1 MLGAPLSPGC
11 PSADHQPCW
20 RDVSPSPTGA
30 LARMQPT
37 LPSAWDVG
45 MRVIA
50 VPDQCRRSQWGCG
63 TWGASSIQGRWRQ
76 QPEHDTVLGSASL
89 LVRGVGEQL
98 NGGRGFSLHHLFV
111 HVSHRAASAARVC
124 GLVWLP
130 PGEPLDVVVLVRARG
145 VSWRP
150 GCCSRRW
157 HQFRVASSKFLHSS
171 RTLFLLFC
179 QPCLVRDFSAA
190 QTCLRVPTATLSS
203 CVVPRSQSQS
213 DLGIKKLPCYF
224 CEHPDLKLRALLMCD
239 LTLGDHKIC

>member
-1 MLGAPLSPGC
+1 MTVPSLHGEGTRCNGRKSAQLLVPAPVVEEMLGAPLSPGC

-76 QPEHDTVLGSASL
+76 QPERGTVLGSASL

-98 NGGRGFSLHHLFV
+98 NGGEGFPFTISLFV
-111 HVSHRAASAARVC
+111 SAA
-124 GLVWLP
+124 
-130 PGEPLDVVVLVRARG
+130 E
-145 VSWRP
+145 
-150 GCCSRRW
+150 
-157 HQFRVASSKFLHSS
+157 
-171 RTLFLLFC
+171 
-179 QPCLVRDFSAA
+179 
-190 QTCLRVPTATLSS
+190 
-203 CVVPRSQSQS
+203 
-213 DLGIKKLPCYF
+213 
-224 CEHPDLKLRALLMCD
+224 LRALPGSVVWFGRLPGSPWMWLCW
-239 LTLGDHKIC
+239 